1 MQQLRQAATTSVY
14 RGAITTSRNLQAF
27 RWYTVVPVYFKIF
40 LSCGAYRPTGPTVVK
55 S

>member
-1 MQQLRQAATTSVY
+1 MQQRQAATTSVY
-14 RGAITTSRNLQAF
+14 RGAVTISKNLQAF

-40 LSCGAYRPTGPTVVK
+40 LSCRAYRPTGPTVVK